1 MNRVGGGGI
10 GGIGAPRV
18 LYEDVAELEALKA
31 EVDRAAPTRAAPV
44 PAPGS
49 VASLLAARAGRND
62 FMLDRPP
69 LPPGGTRRPDG
80 REMQLLLHGIVRKG
94 RGAGGAEG
102 RMVETVRLLTEAR
115 DRVQVA
121 LAEGRKA

>member
-31 EVDRAAPTRAAPV
+31 EVDKATPTRAAPV
-44 PAPGS
+44 RAPGS
-49 VASLLAARAGRND
+49 IAALLSARPGRND
-62 FMLDRPP
+62 LMIDRPP
-69 LPPGGTRRPDG
+69 LPPGGSRRPDG

-94 RGAGGAEG
+94 GSTRGAEG
-102 RMVETVRLLTEAR
+102 RMVETVRLLTQAR
-115 DRVQVA
+115 DRVQIA